1 MSENAVIYARY
12 SSHSQNEQSI
22 ETQVEICQ
30 SYAKK
35 NNLNII
41 KVYSDKAKT
50 GTNDNREAFQN
61 MLADSSKKLFKYVLV
76 YNLSRFARNSTESV
90 MNELILNKNGVSV
103 VSATESI
110 NGDDDDPIASLMKN
124 IMRGVNEYYS
134 KNTAK
139 NIRDGL
145 KTNAKKGLS
154 IGGYSLP
161 LGYKSNSAKEII
173 IDEETAPYVREIFKM
188 YKNNCT
194 MAEIVR
200 YLNMNNIK
208 TSRGN
213 VFNKNSILRIITNKK
228 YIGIYMFKGEE
239 MPVRIPS
246 IIDERTFNEVQDLVK
261 RKHISHSRKSD
272 YLLTDK
278 LYCGMCGAKMTGAVA
293 KHIYHYYKCVNSKG
307 TTKTCNKQKVDRE
320 YIEDFVINETRNLL
334 TKENI
339 KIIADKVMEYIEKEK
354 DTSAI
359 KSLQKSIKNC
369 KKEIENLLTSLK
381 QANNDSIRNLI
392 LSEIDNIQLRQKE
405 LETQLLFEEANNM
418 PISATQ
424 IRFYLT
430 ELKKGNVKDIEY
442 RRLLI
447 DTFIHKMYLY
457 DDKMIITFT
466 TQKEISV
473 NFPSSDILLS
483 SFEGAIAPPLMST
496 FELFE
501 FQINLQSKK

>member
-1 MSENAVIYARY
+1 MNNAVIYARY

-22 ETQVEICQ
+22 ETQVEICK
-30 SYAKK
+30 SYAEK

-41 KVYSDKAKT
+41 QVYSDKAKT

-61 MLADSSKKLFKYVLV
+61 MLADSSKKTFKYVIV

-145 KTNAKKGLS
+145 RTNAKKGLS
-154 IGGYSLP
+154 IGGFSLP
-161 LGYKSNSAKEII
+161 LGYKSNKDKEII
-173 IDEETAPYVREIFKM
+173 IDEDNAPYVKKIFEM
-188 YKNNCT
+188 YKDNST
-194 MAEIVR
+194 MADIVR
-200 YLNMNNIK
+200 YLNMHNIK

-213 VFNKNSILRIITNKK
+213 EFNKNSILRIITNKK
-228 YIGIYMFKGEE
+228 YIGVYTFKGEE
-239 MPVRIPS
+239 MPVKIPS
-246 IIDERTFNEVQDLVK
+246 IIDERLFNEVQDMVK
-261 RKHISHSRKSD
+261 RKHISYSRKSD

-278 LYCGMCGAKMTGAVA
+278 LYCGLCGSKMTGNVS

-307 TTKTCNKQKVDRE
+307 SNKVCDKQKVNKD
-320 YIEDFVINETRNLL
+320 YIEDLVINETRNLL

-339 KIIADKVMEYIEKEK
+339 KIIADRVIEYIEKEK

-359 KSLQKSIKNC
+359 KILQKSIKKC
-369 KKEIENLLTSLK
+369 SKEIESLLTGLK
-381 QANNDSIRNLI
+381 QANSDNIRTLI
-392 LSEIDNIQLRQKE
+392 LTEIDKLQNQQKD
-405 LETQLLFEEANNM
+405 LENQLLFEEANNM
-418 PISATQ
+418 PVNASQ

-430 ELKKGNVKDIEY
+430 ELKKGNINDVSY

-447 DTFIHKMYLY
+447 DTFIYKIYLY
-457 DDKMIITFT
+457 DDKMIITYT
-466 TQKEISV
+466 TQDEKSV
-473 NFPSSDILLS
+473 HFPTSDELLS
-483 SFEGAIAPPLMST
+483 TFEGAIAPPLANL

-501 FQINLQSKK
+501 LLIYRINQK

>member
-1 MSENAVIYARY
+1 MNDNAVIYARY

-30 SYAKK
+30 GYAKK

-41 KVYSDKAKT
+41 EVYSDKAKT
-50 GTNDNREAFQN
+50 GTNDNREAFQK
-61 MLADSSKKLFKYVLV
+61 MLADSNKKNFKYVIV

-154 IGGYSLP
+154 IGGFSLP

-173 IDEETAPYVREIFKM
+173 IDEETAPFVKQIFSM
-188 YKNNCT
+188 YKNNST
-194 MAEIVR
+194 MADIVR
-200 YLNMNNIK
+200 YLNMHNVK

-213 VFNKNSILRIITNKK
+213 KFNKNSILRIITNKK

-246 IIDERTFNEVQDLVK
+246 IIDEQTFNEVQDLVK

-272 YLLTDK
+272 YFLTDK
-278 LYCGMCGAKMTGAVA
+278 LYCGLCEAKMTGSVS

-307 TTKTCNKQKVDRE
+307 SSKTCHKQKVDKD
-320 YIEDFVINETRNLL
+320 YIEDLVINETRKLL

-339 KIIADKVMEYIEKEK
+339 KIIADKVMEYIENEK
-354 DTSAI
+354 DTTLI
-359 KSLQKSIKNC
+359 KSLQKSIKSC
-369 KKEIENLLTSLK
+369 KKETENLLTSLK
-381 QANNDSIRNLI
+381 KADNDSVRDLI
-392 LSEIDNIQLRQKE
+392 MNEISNIQTRQKE
-405 LETQLLFEEANNM
+405 LENQLLIEEANNM
-418 PISATQ
+418 PITAVQ

-430 ELKKGNVKDIEY
+430 ELKKGNVNDIKY

-447 DTFIHKMYLY
+447 DTFIHKIYLY
-457 DDKMIITFT
+457 DDYMIITYT
-466 TQKEISV
+466 TQEDKNV
-473 NFPSSDILLS
+473 KMPDNKVLLS
-483 SFEGAIAPPLMST
+483 TLEGAIAPPILI
-496 FELFE
+496 F
-501 FQINLQSKK
+501 NLNSYNVKSDSC